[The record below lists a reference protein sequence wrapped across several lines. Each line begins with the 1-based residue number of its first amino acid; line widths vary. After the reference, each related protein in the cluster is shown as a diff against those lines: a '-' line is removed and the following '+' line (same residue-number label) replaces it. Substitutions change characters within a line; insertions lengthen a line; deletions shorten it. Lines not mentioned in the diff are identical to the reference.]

1 MKAYVGVTDG
11 KWYQYLSDKGFD
23 EINFWR
29 PGGSSAFKSLEA
41 GELFLFKLHAP
52 QNYIVGGGLFTRF
65 SILPTFLAW
74 DAFGPK
80 NGAATFGEFEKSIR
94 KYKGSNTSNPQVGCI
109 ILSNPFFFPRED
121 WIPVPADWKLNIV
134 QGKSYDETTDE
145 GRRLLDAVMER
156 MPLAEQPEVVGETTP
171 TDTRTRPTTATY
183 RIGQGAFKVMVAD
196 AYHRRCAISEE
207 KTLPVLEAAHIIP
220 FSAAESSNAVTNG
233 MLLRRDIHTLFDQ
246 WYITITT
253 DYHIEVSPRLRED
266 YGNGR
271 MYYAY
276 HGLSLPNMPARREER
291 PSVDALKWHNDQ
303 VYL

>member
-1 MKAYVGVTDG
+1 MKAYVGVTDQ
-11 KWYQYLSDKGFD
+11 KWYQYLFDKGFD

-29 PGGSSAFKSLEA
+29 PGGSSVFRALEA

-52 QNYIVGGGLFTRF
+52 QNYIVGGGFFTRF

-80 NGAATFGEFEKSIR
+80 NGAATFREFEESIK
-94 KYKGSNTSNPQVGCI
+94 KYKGANDSNPQIGCI
-109 ILSNPFFFPRED
+109 ILSAPFFLSPED

-134 QGKSYDETTDE
+134 QGKSYDETTYE
-145 GRRLLDAVMER
+145 GRRLLDGVMER
-156 MPLAEQPEVVGETTP
+156 MPRVQPEETSEVP
-171 TDTRTRPTTATY
+171 SARYGYSMAPY

-196 AYHRRCAISEE
+196 AYNRRCAISEE
-207 KTLPVLEAAHIIP
+207 RTLPVLEAAHIIP

-246 WYITITT
+246 GYLTIST
-253 DYHIEVSPRLRED
+253 DYHIEVSPRLKDD

-271 MYYAY
+271 IYYAY
-276 HGLSLPNMPARREER
+276 HGLLLPNIPTKVSER
-291 PSVDALKWHNDQ
+291 PSVEALEWHNER
-303 VYL
+303 VYR